1 MKLVKPASLFFR
13 FCFVA
18 FKFSQIIIVWLSNL
32 AKDGASQK
40 AKDDTSKYQIIF
52 VWLSN
57 L

>member
-1 MKLVKPASLFFR
+1 MKLVKPANLFFR

-40 AKDDTSKYQIIF
+40 AKDDTS
-52 VWLSN
+52 N
-57 L
+57 